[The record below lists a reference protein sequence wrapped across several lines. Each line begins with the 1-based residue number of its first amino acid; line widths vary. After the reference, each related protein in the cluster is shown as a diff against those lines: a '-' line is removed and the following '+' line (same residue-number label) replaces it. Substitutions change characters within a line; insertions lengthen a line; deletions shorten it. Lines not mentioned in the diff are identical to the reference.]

1 MTDLTT
7 DLLHDTHENDV
18 FTITV
23 TDDALE
29 AAACAGAENACAF
42 TAALCTVMAD
52 CSS

>member
-1 MTDLTT
+1 MS
-7 DLLHDTHENDV
+7 DTINETCEDAV

-23 TDDALE
+23 TDEALE
-29 AAACAGAENACAF
+29 AAACAGTENARAF